1 MVLVPAASEEGE
13 SQVPVA
19 KRSSSMCP
27 GLGCRTEQDLCMQ
40 SSGHTLSGSIVA
52 VVLVVK
58 HFAVRQS

>member
-27 GLGCRTEQDLCMQ
+27 GLGCRTEQDLRMQ
-40 SSGHTLSGSIVA
+40 SSGHTLSGSICCCGT
-52 VVLVVK
+52 
-58 HFAVRQS
+58 SS